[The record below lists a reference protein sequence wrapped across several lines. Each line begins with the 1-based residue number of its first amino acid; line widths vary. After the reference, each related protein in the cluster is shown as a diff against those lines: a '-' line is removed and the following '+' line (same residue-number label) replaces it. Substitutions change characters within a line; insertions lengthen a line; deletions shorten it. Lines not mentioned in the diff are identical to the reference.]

1 MIEPQYLGD
10 SVYIQNDDTAV
21 VLTTGSHDIDNADQV
36 IYLEQEVIAQFLNWL
51 ERSKA

>member
-1 MIEPQYLGD
+1 MIEPQYLGEG
-10 SVYIQNDDTAV
+10 VYVQNDDKDI